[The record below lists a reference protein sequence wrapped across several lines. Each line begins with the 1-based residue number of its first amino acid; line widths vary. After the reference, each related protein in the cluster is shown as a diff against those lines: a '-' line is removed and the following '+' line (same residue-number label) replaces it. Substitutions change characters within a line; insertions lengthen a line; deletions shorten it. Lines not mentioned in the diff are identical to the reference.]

1 MNDDNQEP
9 LETGENTLENE
20 ETLSSTNSAEPS
32 ASPAPTVSQTQQAD
46 PTPAVE
52 TAQPV
57 NAQVQPPNQS
67 KQSFFKK
74 IETYIKK
81 VNIYILL
88 FILIL
93 LLAGIAT
100 FASYRSS
107 KNTDQNNIEGQT
119 LTAEDLQKLKNNNVT
134 VGDAKDT
141 LTIASNAIF
150 NGRILARNDLDVA
163 GTLRVGE
170 NISLTGMT
178 ASGTSTLEDLQVGNN
193 ISVAGNA
200 AVQGTMSIQSNLT
213 VGGGASF
220 SGAIYAPSISVDQFT
235 INQNLVIN
243 RHIDAGGSTP
253 SVSPGPGMQGGGT
266 VSISGNDTAGTV
278 NLNFGSSPVAG
289 VLAYIT
295 FVNAFNDTPHIVITP
310 VGSSCGG
317 LNFYVNRSSTGFS
330 IASTNAGSAGSNCA
344 FDYIAID

>member
-9 LETGENTLENE
+9 LETGANILEGE
-20 ETLSSTNSAEPS
+20 ETVTNTNNV
-32 ASPAPTVSQTQQAD
+32 SPADGQTPPIPQETNTPTT
-46 PTPAVE
+46 E
-52 TAQPV
+52 TNQPV
-57 NAQVQPPNQS
+57 EATPQLPSKPKLSFVQ
-67 KQSFFKK
+67 K
-74 IETYIKK
+74 IEHYIKK
-81 VNIYILL
+81 INVYILL
-88 FILIL
+88 FIFILI
-93 LLAGIAT
+93 LAGIAT

-107 KNTDQNNIEGQT
+107 KNTGQNDIDGQT
-119 LTAEDLQKLKNNNVT
+119 LSVEDLQNLKNNNAT

-150 NGRILARNDLDVA
+150 NGRVLARNDLDVA

-193 ISVAGNA
+193 LSVAGNA

-213 VGGGASF
+213 VSGGASF
-220 SGAIYAPSISVDQFT
+220 AGPIYAPSINVDQFT
-235 INQNLVIN
+235 INQNLVVN

-266 VSISGNDTAGTV
+266 VSIGGNDTAGTV
-278 NLNFGSSPVAG
+278 NLNFGASPIAG
-289 VLAYIT
+289 ILAYIT
-295 FVNAFNDTPHIVITP
+295 FVNAFSDTPHVVITP
-310 VGSSCGG
+310 VGSSCSG

-330 IASTNAGSAGSNCA
+330 IASTNAGSAGANCA
-344 FDYIAID
+344 FDYIIIN